1 MVRLAAALVI
11 TFAGAAAADAP
22 ARVVSVNLCTDQLAM
37 LIAAPG
43 QLQSVS
49 WLAADPSVSLMP
61 DQARAT
67 GLTTDTIRTRVFIR
81 RDRRIVIPGLVPGI
95 HHLKGFRSGSNIA
108 VMGGRDKPGHDG

>member
-49 WLAADPSVSLMP
+49 WLAADPSS
-61 DQARAT
+61 R
-67 GLTTDTIRTRVFIR
+67 
-81 RDRRIVIPGLVPGI
+81 
-95 HHLKGFRSGSNIA
+95 
-108 VMGGRDKPGHDG
+108 